1 MGLLR
6 NNPEM
11 KIAGPVLV
19 CLLSAMF
26 ALASC
31 GDGEQPPTDAVEW
44 GYTGPGA
51 PENWAYLSE
60 EYATCANG
68 KQQSPIDITGY
79 EMTGAEPISF
89 LYDSDAAAVRDDG
102 RFVHIDYAPG
112 SMLSVDKQ
120 IFELKSA
127 HLHSPSE
134 HWIDGVSFAA
144 ELHLVHAGADGRLAA
159 VAQLFRLGA
168 PSAAVE
174 AILDAAPAAGSTVS
188 AGITLNASGYAPDG
202 LGYYQYDGSKTTPP
216 CQEPVTWF
224 VMREPKTISQEQV
237 NRLLALSD
245 GPNNRPVQPTGS
257 RVVKVGG

>member
-1 MGLLR
+1 MGVLR

-19 CLLSAMF
+19 CLLAAVF

-31 GDGEQPPTDAVEW
+31 GDGEQTPADAVEW

-60 EYATCANG
+60 EYTTCADG
-68 KQQSPIDITGY
+68 QQQSPIDITGY
-79 EMTGAEPISF
+79 EMTDAEPISF

-112 SMLSVDKQ
+112 SMLSVGKQ

-134 HWIDGVSFAA
+134 HWIDGVRFAA
-144 ELHLVHAGADGRLAA
+144 ELHLVHAGADDRLAA
-159 VAQLFRLGA
+159 VALLFKLGA

-188 AGITLNASGYAPDG
+188 AGITLNASGYAPDE

-216 CQEPVTWF
+216 CQEAVTWL

>member
-1 MGLLR
+1 MLL
-6 NNPEM
+6 
-11 KIAGPVLV
+11 A
-19 CLLSAMF
+19 LLAAALWVGMACDREPSAPSTVDNS
-26 ALASC
+26 ATSA
-31 GDGEQPPTDAVEW
+31 DAVEW
-44 GYTGPGA
+44 GYGGSSA
-51 PENWAYLSE
+51 PENWASLSE
-60 EYATCANG
+60 EFATCADG
-68 KQQSPIDITGY
+68 QQQSPVDITGY
-79 EMTGAEPISF
+79 EMTDAEPISF
-89 LYDSDAAAVRDDG
+89 LYDSDAAAVRNDG
-102 RFVHIDYAPG
+102 RFVNIDYAPG
-112 SMLSVDKQ
+112 SMLSVGKQ

-144 ELHLVHAGADGRLAA
+144 ELHLVHADADGLLVA
-159 VAQLFRLGA
+159 VALLFKMGA

-174 AILDAAPAAGSTVS
+174 AILDDAPAAGSTVS
-188 AGITLNASGYAPDG
+188 AGTTLNAGGYAPDK

-216 CQEPVTWF
+216 CQEPIVWF

>member
-1 MGLLR
+1 MR
-6 NNPEM
+6 NNLKM
-11 KIAGPVLV
+11 NNAGPVLV

-31 GDGEQPPTDAVEW
+31 GDGEQQPADAMEW

-51 PENWAYLSE
+51 PERWAYLSE
-60 EYATCANG
+60 EYATCADG
-68 KQQSPIDITGY
+68 QQQSPIDITGY
-79 EMTGAEPISF
+79 EMTDAEPISF
-89 LYDSDAAAVRDDG
+89 LYDSDAAAVRNDG
-102 RFVHIDYAPG
+102 RFVNIDYPPG
-112 SMLSVDKQ
+112 NTLGVGRQ

-144 ELHLVHAGADGRLAA
+144 ELHLVHADADGLLVA
-159 VAQLFRLGA
+159 VALLFKMGV
-168 PSAAVE
+168 PNAAVE
-174 AILDAAPAAGSTVS
+174 AILDAAPAAGGTVS
-188 AGITLNASGYAPDG
+188 AGITLNAGGFAPDK

-216 CQEPVTWF
+216 CQEPVGWF

-237 NRLLALSD
+237 DRLLALSG

>member
-1 MGLLR
+1 MR
-6 NNPEM
+6 NNLKM
-11 KIAGPVLV
+11 KNAGPVLV

-31 GDGEQPPTDAVEW
+31 GDGEQPPADAMEW

-51 PENWAYLSE
+51 PERWAYLSE

-68 KQQSPIDITGY
+68 QQQSPVDITGY
-79 EMTGAEPISF
+79 EEADVNPISF
-89 LYDSDAAAVRDDG
+89 LYGGNAAAVRNDG

-112 SMLSVDKQ
+112 SMLSVGKQ

-134 HWIDGVSFAA
+134 HWIDGVSLAA

-168 PSAAVE
+168 PSPAVE
-174 AILDAAPAAGSTVS
+174 AILDAAPAVGNTVS
-188 AGITLNASGYAPDG
+188 AGATPNAGGYAPDK

-216 CQEPVTWF
+216 CQEAVTWL

-245 GPNNRPVQPTGS
+245 GPNNRPIQPTGS
-257 RVVKVGG
+257 RVVRAGG

>member
-1 MGLLR
+1 
-6 NNPEM
+6 M

-26 ALASC
+26 VLASC
-31 GDGEQPPTDAVEW
+31 GDGEQSPTSADAVEW
-44 GYTGPGA
+44 GYEGPGA
-51 PENWAYLSE
+51 PENWAALSE
-60 EYATCANG
+60 EYAACANG
-68 KQQSPIDITGY
+68 QQQSPVDITGY
-79 EMTGAEPISF
+79 EKADAKPVLFSYG
-89 LYDSDAAAVRDDG
+89 SDAAAVRNDG
-102 RFVHIDYAPG
+102 RLVNVDYSPG
-112 SMLSVDKQ
+112 STLSVGPQ
-120 IFELKSA
+120 TFELKSA

-134 HWIDGVSFAA
+134 HRIDGVSFAA

-159 VAQLFRLGA
+159 VALLFRLGA

-174 AILDAAPAAGSTVS
+174 AILDAAPAVGSTVS
-188 AGITLNASGYAPDG
+188 DGITLNAGGYAPEEPC
-202 LGYYQYDGSKTTPP
+202 YYQYDGSKTTPP